1 MLVREIVDL
10 LEAKPL
16 LMCNDTLLDS
26 DYEYAFATD
35 LMSDALAMIQ
45 TSPEKFVLI
54 TGLAN
59 ASTIRTAEMLDLHVI
74 IIVRGKTLDEET
86 LNIAKE
92 SELNIFATDHSMYCT
107 SGILYANGLKGI
119 NDQYSS

>member
-1 MLVREIVDL
+1 MLIREIVDL
-10 LEAKPL
+10 LEAEPL
-16 LMCNDTLLDS
+16 LMKDQSFLDN

-45 TSPEKFVLI
+45 NSPEKFVLI

-59 ASTIRTAEMLDLHVI
+59 ASTIRTAEMLDLNAIV
-74 IIVRGKTLDEET
+74 IVRGKKLDEDT
-86 LNIAKE
+86 LELAKLGD
-92 SELNIFATDHSMYCT
+92 LNIFTTYHSMYCT

-119 NDQYSS
+119 NDQPTT

>member
-1 MLVREIVDL
+1 MLVREIVEL
-10 LEAKPL
+10 LEARPL
-16 LMCNDTLLDS
+16 LICDDSLMDT

-45 TSPEKFVLI
+45 NSPEKFVLI

-59 ASTIRTAEMLDLHVI
+59 ASTIRTAEMLDLNVI
-74 IIVRGKTLDEET
+74 IVVRGKTLSEDD
-86 LNIAKE
+86 LAIAKE
-92 SELNIFATDHSMYCT
+92 SGLNIIATDHSMYGT

-119 NDQYSS
+119 NDQHSS

>member
-1 MLVREIVDL
+1 MLVREIVEL
-10 LEAKPL
+10 LDARPL
-16 LMCNDTLLDS
+16 LVCDDYLMDA

-45 TSPEKFVLI
+45 NSPEKFVLI

-59 ASTIRTAEMLDLHVI
+59 ASTIRTAEMLDLSVI
-74 IIVRGKTLDEET
+74 IVVRGKTMSEDDLILAEESG
-86 LNIAKE
+86 LNI
-92 SELNIFATDHSMYCT
+92 IATDHSMYCT

-119 NDQYSS
+119 NDQHSS